1 MPRRSGLPAKH
12 QCCAERDQGK
22 PRALRK
28 AQRFPE
34 MIAVNPANTMRVMTS
49 WIVLSSAGE

>member
-22 PRALRK
+22 ARALRK

-34 MIAVNPANTMRVMTS
+34 IDRGEPGEHDEGDDLLDG
-49 WIVLSSAGE
+49 LSSAGE

>member
-1 MPRRSGLPAKH
+1 MPRRSGPPAKH

-34 MIAVNPANTMRVMTS
+34 IDRGEPGEHVRVMTS
-49 WIVLSSAGE
+49 WIVLSSASG